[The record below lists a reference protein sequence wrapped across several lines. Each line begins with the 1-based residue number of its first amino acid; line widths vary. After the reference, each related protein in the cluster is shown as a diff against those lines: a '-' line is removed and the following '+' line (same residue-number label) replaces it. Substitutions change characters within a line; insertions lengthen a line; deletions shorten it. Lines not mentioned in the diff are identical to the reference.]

1 MSLSSALSISTSAA
15 APRIAFLDY
24 PLGRTAGPP
33 FDAPAQ
39 RDVTLRALNHI
50 RAAKSPGEV
59 LTLPY
64 RWAANDDWKDGVMQN
79 DSRLPRHDEP
89 QYQTPADADAA
100 DPICP
105 TCVFLAV

>member
-33 FDAPAQ
+33 FDPAKQ
-39 RDVTLRALNHI
+39 RDVTLRALEHI
-50 RAAKSPGEV
+50 RDARASGEV
-59 LTLPY
+59 LTFAH
-64 RWAANDDWKDGVMQN
+64 RWAANDDWKDSVMQS

-89 QYQTPADADAA
+89 QYQTPADAEAA
-100 DPICP
+100 DPACP
-105 TCVFLAV
+105 SCVFLSA

>member
-1 MSLSSALSISTSAA
+1 MSLSSALSISASAA

-33 FDAPAQ
+33 FDPTKQ
-39 RDVTLRALNHI
+39 RDVTLRALKHI
-50 RAAKSPGEV
+50 RDAKSPGEV
-59 LTLPY
+59 LVLPH
-64 RWAANDDWKDGVMQN
+64 RWAANDDWKDGVMQK

-100 DPICP
+100 DPTCP
-105 TCVFLAV
+105 TCVFLTA

>member
-33 FDAPAQ
+33 LNSTTQ

-50 RAAKSPGEV
+50 RNAKSPGEV
-59 LTLPY
+59 ATLPY
-64 RWAANDDWKDGVMQN
+64 HWATNDDWKDGVMQN

-89 QYQTPADADAA
+89 QYQTQADADAA
-100 DPICP
+100 DTACP
-105 TCVFLAV
+105 TCVFLTA